1 MTERSEAQPEAAT
14 KICGVT
20 LATLV
25 FKMTKIDG
33 MQVSPNREHLF
44 LGAKSQQ

>member
-1 MTERSEAQPEAAT
+1 MTERSQAQSEAAT
-14 KICGVT
+14 KICGDT
-20 LATLV
+20 V
-25 FKMTKIDG
+25 FKMTMIDG